1 MRRIVV
7 RNLISSIDYIGL
19 FVEKDIAMRVVLLI
33 PLFILSCG
41 LFQKKDNKPQITIQ
55 PVEVIRAK
63 ADRYK
68 ALAVGLEAENG
79 VLPQFKCDSLL
90 FQSFY
95 ELSTDGDLDMSI
107 YEGDPGQWFR
117 SPSHDCFYRD
127 VIGEPVRNGSKTTIS
142 RDMFLGFFTY
152 ILFHRDLDAAESI
165 LTFGRNAQPR
175 FFMGDG
181 VNFLERETRTH
192 LRPSIR
198 GTLYHL
204 IAALGG
210 EDNPRKNVPYLPSAT
225 VNGYQLHL
233 MVTHTLLR
241 GLILDGV
248 SDKELAVLKKATDKQ
263 PENAYYHAVYHL
275 FKDGDQSRAIQI
287 LLDESLFPADR
298 LPSGQDRCSD
308 YIFQRD
314 DDRGDPDPDKD
325 DWKPCSD
332 GSNETHPP
340 VDFLWTVRVIE
351 NPPLVR

>member
-1 MRRIVV
+1 MRI
-7 RNLISSIDYIGL
+7 
-19 FVEKDIAMRVVLLI
+19 LLL
-33 PLFILSCG
+33 PLLLLSCG
-41 LFQKKDNKPQITIQ
+41 YFQKKDNEPKPTLQ
-55 PVEVIRAK
+55 PIEILRAK
-63 ADRYK
+63 ADRYTTWT
-68 ALAVGLEAENG
+68 ADLEDDQG

-95 ELSTDGDLDMSI
+95 ELATNGDLDISI
-107 YEGDPGQWFR
+107 YEGGRGEWFR

-127 VIGEPVRNGSKTTIS
+127 AAGEPVRNGSKTTIS
-142 RDMFLGFFTY
+142 RDMFLG
-152 ILFHRDLDAAESI
+152 LFMHIWFQKDLDKAEGI
-165 LTFGRNAQPR
+165 LTYGRNAEPR

-181 VNFLERETRTH
+181 INFLERETRTH

-210 EDNPRKNVPYLPSAT
+210 EDNPRKNAPYLPSAAS
-225 VNGYQLHL
+225 NGYQLHL

-248 SDKELAVLKKATDKQ
+248 SDKELNVLKKASDKQ
-263 PENAYYHAVYHL
+263 PNNAYYSAVYHL
-275 FKDGDQSRAIQI
+275 FADGNQDQAIQI
-287 LLDESLFPADR
+287 LLNEKLFPSDR

-314 DDRGDPDPDKD
+314 YDRDDSDPKND

-332 GSNETHPP
+332 GSNETHPA
-340 VDFLWTVRVIE
+340 VDFLWTFKVIE
-351 NPPLVR
+351 NASILK